1 MKTTGLNNILNNL
14 SKLDITSRVEGVV
27 NDVGDQILQQAKA
40 NVHVLTGDLKNSLDM
55 RVIKE
60 GDSYII
66 GVGSD
71 LFYAA
76 WEEYGTGGNVKVPAE
91 FKDYAMEFYV
101 SGKGHNFA
109 HPYLTPAYYQH
120 RPKLAVKLAQLINSM
135 TK

>member
-14 SKLDITSRVEGVV
+14 SRLDITDQLEGVV
-27 NDVGDQILQQAKA
+27 NGVGEQILGQAKA

-60 GDSYII
+60 GNTFAV

-71 LFYAA
+71 LFYAIF
-76 WEEYGTGGNVKVPAE
+76 EEFGTGGNVKVPAE

-120 RPKLAVKLAQLINSM
+120 RSKLAVGLAQLINSRL
-135 TK
+135 K